1 MIVIIIVFIMIII
14 MILITMFSTGPSR
27 GCKSLVDQLGHSARQ
42 LASPREVTHSEM
54 VMMFHIGDDVDDG
67 CLDDGEEDKYG
78 RLASLGEVI
87 QS

>member
-1 MIVIIIVFIMIII
+1 
-14 MILITMFSTGPSR
+14 
-27 GCKSLVDQLGHSARQ
+27 
-42 LASPREVTHSEM
+42 M
-54 VMMFHIGDDVDDG
+54 VMMLHIGDDVDDG

>member
-1 MIVIIIVFIMIII
+1 

-54 VMMFHIGDDVDDG
+54 VMMLHIGDDDDDVDDEDDVDDVDDG

-87 QS
+87 KS